1 MPLVVLR
8 KDSRLFDYVVCTV
21 RTHPMKVR
29 GVVLV
34 FPVTNDATIKYK
46 SPLSEYEAHYT
57 TETCQSS
64 L

>member
-1 MPLVVLR
+1 MW
-8 KDSRLFDYVVCTV
+8 FV

-34 FPVTNDATIKYK
+34 FPVTNDTTIKYE
-46 SPLSEYEAHYT
+46 SPLSEYKAHYT